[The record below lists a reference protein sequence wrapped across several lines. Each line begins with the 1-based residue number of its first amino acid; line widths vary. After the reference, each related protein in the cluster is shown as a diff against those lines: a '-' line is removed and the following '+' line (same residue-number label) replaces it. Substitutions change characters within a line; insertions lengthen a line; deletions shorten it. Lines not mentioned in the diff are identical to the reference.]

1 MHIHT
6 TQASA
11 LGNTLSTAQDAE
23 TAMSLRR
30 ARELRE
36 AATRLKAASFGAGSD
51 ISSEMQVDQETTE
64 QTVSMITA
72 WFGGDSPATRS
83 GSSKQDRSLADG
95 SGSNGSSPSQ
105 PAQQA
110 QRTPHSGPVSYWA

>member
-1 MHIHT
+1 MHIRT

-11 LGNTLSTAQDAE
+11 LGNALAAAQDAE

-36 AATRLKAASFGAGSD
+36 TAARLKAMSFETGFD
-51 ISSEMQVDQETTE
+51 ISSELQIDSETAA

-72 WFGGDSPATRS
+72 WSGGDSSAARS
-83 GSSKQDRSLADG
+83 GLSTLDQPDLGTSIAGGSARFQSNQQVQRSA
-95 SGSNGSSPSQ
+95 P
-105 PAQQA
+105 
-110 QRTPHSGPVSYWA
+110 SGPVSYWV